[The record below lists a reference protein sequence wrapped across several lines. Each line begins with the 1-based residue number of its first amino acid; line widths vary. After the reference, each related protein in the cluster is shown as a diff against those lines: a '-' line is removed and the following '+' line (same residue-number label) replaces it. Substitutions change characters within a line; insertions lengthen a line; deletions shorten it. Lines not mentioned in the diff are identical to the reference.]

1 MPLYRV
7 VHRSTVGH
15 CGYENTVL
23 ADGPGHAL
31 NIREAELGIDDD
43 DPGYEVSVA
52 AVPDPDGER
61 ARTWEK
67 HFGVPR

>member
-7 VHRSTVGH
+7 KHVSRYGFA
-15 CGYENTVL
+15 GYENELV
-23 ADGPGHAL
+23 ADTPGDAL
-31 NIREAELGIDDD
+31 NIREAELGVDDED
-43 DPGYEVSVA
+43 YDVTVEP
-52 AVPDPDGER
+52 VPDPDGER